1 MAGIIGFILDFFTPR
16 EWATITLVGAYI
28 LFSAIN
34 KSVRNSIFGVIKVF
48 FQWRII
54 VPIICA
60 QLYLS
65 IFYYTLYRF
74 NIWNNSIL
82 REVIFFSLFTSISLI
97 FKYTSNNDRI
107 SSLKGIIEDTVTASI
122 IIEFYLQIYTF
133 SYPIELLIQFLLA
146 FFYLTGIP
154 GKRETKDYGRTYIVT
169 QSIFYSLIVF
179 LLFYSIYMAIK
190 HWENNFSSQT
200 VASLLFPIIA
210 TIAYW
215 PFLYLFAT
223 ICAYET
229 WFVRIFFASKKDK
242 DVYRFRKS
250 QVIKTCK
257 LNLSKIN
264 FISKDFHIF
273 IPQTREEFIRD
284 LKISEDRFNN
294 QHIKKSR
301 HDDNPFPS
309 GNSPIQ

>member
-1 MAGIIGFILDFFTPR
+1 MILGINDFILDFFTPR
-16 EWATITLVGAYI
+16 EWATITLIGAFI
-28 LFSAIN
+28 LFSATS

-48 FQWRII
+48 FHWKII

-65 IFYYTLYRF
+65 IFYFSLYKL
-74 NIWNNSIL
+74 NIWNDSIL

-97 FKYTSNNDRI
+97 FKYASNNDHI
-107 SSLKGIIEDTVTASI
+107 SSLKGILQDTVTASI

-146 FFYLTGIP
+146 FFYLMGVYN
-154 GKRETKDYGRTYIVT
+154 KRETKDYEKTYIVT
-169 QSIFYSLIVF
+169 QSLFYCLTSF
-179 LLFYSIYMAIK
+179 LLVYSIYMAIK
-190 HWENNFSSQT
+190 HWENNFSCQT
-200 VASLLFPIIA
+200 IDSLLFPIIA

-215 PFLYLFAT
+215 PFLYVFAT

-242 DVYRFRKS
+242 DVYRFRKY

-257 LNLSKIN
+257 LNLKKIN
-264 FISKDFHIF
+264 FISNDFHVY
-273 IPQTREEFIRD
+273 IPQTRQEFIHD
-284 LKISEDRFNN
+284 LQMSEDRYNR
-294 QHIKKSR
+294 QQIKKESL
-301 HDDNPFPS
+301 N
-309 GNSPIQ
+309 

>member
-1 MAGIIGFILDFFTPR
+1 MILGIKNYILEFFTPR
-16 EWATITLVGAYI
+16 DWATITLIGAFI
-28 LFSAIN
+28 LFSATS

-48 FQWRII
+48 FHWKII

-65 IFYYTLYRF
+65 IFYFSLYKL
-74 NIWNNSIL
+74 NIWNDSIL
-82 REVIFFSLFTSISLI
+82 REIIFFSLFTSISLI
-97 FKYTSNNDRI
+97 FKYASNNDHI
-107 SSLKGIIEDTVTASI
+107 SSLKGIIQDTVSASI

-146 FFYLTGIP
+146 FFYLMGVYN
-154 GKRETKDYGRTYIVT
+154 KRETKDYEKTYIVT
-169 QSIFYSLIVF
+169 QSLFYCLTAF
-179 LLFYSIYMAIK
+179 LLVYSIYMAIK
-190 HWENNFSSQT
+190 HWENNFSCQT

-215 PFLYLFAT
+215 PFLYIFAT

-242 DVYRFRKS
+242 EVYRFRKY

-257 LNLSKIN
+257 LNLKKIN
-264 FISKDFHIF
+264 FVSKDFHVY
-273 IPQTREEFIRD
+273 IPQTRQEFIHD
-284 LKISEDRFNN
+284 LQMSEDRYNN
-294 QHIKKSR
+294 QNNKTT
-301 HDDNPFPS
+301 
-309 GNSPIQ
+309 

>member
-1 MAGIIGFILDFFTPR
+1 MDIRNFILDFFTPR
-16 EWATITLVGAYI
+16 EWATITLIGTFI
-28 LFSAIN
+28 LFSIIS
-34 KSVRNSIFGVIKVF
+34 KSVRNSILDF
-48 FQWRII
+48 FKTFFHWKII
-54 VPIICA
+54 IPIICA

-65 IFYYTLYRF
+65 LFYYTLYRL
-74 NIWNNSIL
+74 NIWNDSIL

-97 FKYTSNNDRI
+97 FKYAGNNDHV

-146 FFYLTGIP
+146 FFYLMGVYN
-154 GKRETKDYGRTYIVT
+154 KRETKDYERTYTVT
-169 QSIFYSLIVF
+169 QSIFYCLTVF
-179 LLFYSIYMAIK
+179 LLVYSIYTAIK

-215 PFLYLFAT
+215 PFLYVFAT

-242 DVYRFRKS
+242 DVYRFRKR

-257 LNLSKIN
+257 LNLRKIN
-264 FISKDFHIF
+264 FISKDFHVY
-273 IPQTREEFIRD
+273 IPQTREEFIHD
-284 LKISEDRFNN
+284 LQMSEDRYYNQNN
-294 QHIKKSR
+294 
-301 HDDNPFPS
+301 D
-309 GNSPIQ
+309 

>member
-1 MAGIIGFILDFFTPR
+1 MGINDFILDFFTPR
-16 EWATITLVGAYI
+16 EWATITLIGAFI
-28 LFSAIN
+28 LFSATS

-48 FQWRII
+48 FHWKII

-65 IFYYTLYRF
+65 IFYFSLYKL
-74 NIWNNSIL
+74 NIWNDSIL

-97 FKYTSNNDRI
+97 FKYASNNDRL

-133 SYPIELLIQFLLA
+133 SYPIELLIQFFLV
-146 FFYLTGIP
+146 FFYFMGVHN
-154 GKRETKDYGRTYIVT
+154 KRETKDYERTYIVT
-169 QSIFYSLIVF
+169 QSVFYCITAF
-179 LLFYSIYMAIK
+179 LFVYSIYMAII

-215 PFLYLFAT
+215 PFLYVFAT

-257 LNLSKIN
+257 LNLKKIN
-264 FISKDFHIF
+264 FISNDFHVY
-273 IPQTREEFIRD
+273 IPQTRQEFIHD
-284 LKISEDRFNN
+284 LQMSEDRYNR
-294 QHIKKSR
+294 QQIKKE
-301 HDDNPFPS
+301 
-309 GNSPIQ
+309 SPP